1 MMCRTSLLFAL
12 LAAIVVMGTVSGS
25 ARAGFITGTIN
36 VDLPDKPGRHHCG
49 PPDWAHGPPPWVFE
63 NLLPTRARLRLTEV
77 FGGNGPFPVMV
88 SGETDTDPIM
98 AINKSVENGTNF
110 DWFGYRIAIEGTGA
124 TFEVGTASSDRF
136 SVLSE
141 SPLEIAY
148 YAENPS
154 EIVAAG
160 ETVSLGFDL
169 NIATIGAFSFTLTQE
184 SVPVPEPATLAFF
197 GLGSLGLVAMRRR
210 AR

>member
-1 MMCRTSLLFAL
+1 MVAL

-25 ARAGFITGTIN
+25 ARGGFITGTIN

-49 PPDWAHGPPPWVFE
+49 PPDWAQGPPPWVFE
-63 NLLPTRARLRLTEV
+63 NLLPTRAQLRMTEV
-77 FGGNGPFPVMV
+77 FGGEGPFPVMV
-88 SGETDTDPIM
+88 SGETDEDPIM
-98 AINKSVENGTNF
+98 AISKSVENGTNF

-124 TFEVGTASSDRF
+124 AFVVGTATSDRF

-148 YAENPS
+148 YAQDPS

-169 NIATIGAFSFTLTQE
+169 NIASIGVFSFTLTQE

-210 AR
+210 RAR

>member
-1 MMCRTSLLFAL
+1 MVAL

-25 ARAGFITGTIN
+25 ARGGFITTTID

-63 NLLPTRARLRLTEV
+63 NLLPTRAQLRMTEV
-77 FGGNGPFPVMV
+77 FGGEGPFPVMV
-88 SGETDTDPIM
+88 SGETDEDPIM
-98 AINKSVENGTNF
+98 AISKSVENGTNF

-124 TFEVGTASSDRF
+124 AFVVGAATSDRF

-148 YAENPS
+148 YAQDPS

-169 NIATIGAFSFTLTQE
+169 NIASIGAFSFTLTQE

-210 AR
+210 RAR

>member
-1 MMCRTSLLFAL
+1 VFAL
-12 LAAIVVMGTVSGS
+12 LAAIVVMGTVSSS
-25 ARAGFITGTIN
+25 ARGGGFITSTID
-36 VDLPDKPGRHHCG
+36 VGLPDKPGRHHCG
-49 PPDWAHGPPPWVFE
+49 PPDWAQAQGPLHWKFE
-63 NLLPTRARLRLTEV
+63 NLLPTRAQLRMTEV
-77 FGGNGPFPVMV
+77 FGGEGPFPVTV
-88 SGETDTDPIM
+88 SGETDADPIM
-98 AINKSVENGTNF
+98 AITKSVENGTNF

-124 TFEVGTASSDRF
+124 TFEVGTATSDRF

-148 YAENPS
+148 YAQDPS
-154 EIVAAG
+154 EIVAVG
-160 ETVSLGFDL
+160 EIVSLGFDL

-210 AR
+210 RAR